1 MFLCK
6 KFILI
11 VLKLD
16 FYDLLFEIYNVISIG
31 VYCVYFYKLECCF
44 FRYCFY
50 YSNVFWGFL
59 VCSCCYSCS
68 GLCFCNCIFFL
79 LLFY

>member
-31 VYCVYFYKLECCF
+31 CIVFIFISWSVVFLGIVFIIVMF
-44 FRYCFY
+44 FG
-50 YSNVFWGFL
+50 VF
-59 VCSCCYSCS
+59 
-68 GLCFCNCIFFL
+68 
-79 LLFY
+79 